1 MNGMRAYVSEFL
13 GTFILCFIGAGTICA
28 HSLSGGEIGLLGI
41 ALAHGLA
48 LGIAITALAP
58 FSGGHFNPA
67 VTFGFLV
74 TGRIPA
80 SRAGAYVISQ
90 LLGAFVGGLL
100 VVKAFPLDVRLP
112 VMSGVPIPNHGA
124 STLEALWVEMI
135 LTFLLVLAVW
145 GTAVDA
151 RAPRIGGFGIG
162 LTVTFDI
169 LMGGFISGASMNPAR
184 SFGPALAAGVW
195 NSHWIYW
202 VGPLVGGA
210 AAALLYQNFFLRAED

>member
-1 MNGMRAYVSEFL
+1 V
-13 GTFILCFIGAGTICA
+13 
-28 HSLSGGEIGLLGI
+28 GI

-48 LGIAITALAP
+48 LAIGITALAP

-80 SRAGAYVISQ
+80 GRAAGYVIAQ
-90 LLGAFVGGLL
+90 LLGAFVGGFLI
-100 VVKAFPLDVRLP
+100 VKAFPLDVRVP
-112 VMSGVPIPNHGA
+112 VFSGVPVPGSGVPVI
-124 STLEALWVEMI
+124 EALWVEMI

-162 LTVTFDI
+162 LTVAMDI
-169 LMGGFISGASMNPAR
+169 LMGGVLTGASMNPAR

-195 NSHWIYW
+195 TSHWIYW
-202 VGPLVGGA
+202 VGPLVGGG
-210 AAALLYQNFFLRAED
+210 AAALLYQNFFLRPED

>member
-13 GTFILCFIGAGTICA
+13 GTFILCFIGAGSICA
-28 HSLSGGEIGLLGI
+28 SKMSAGGIDVLGV

-48 LGIAITALAP
+48 LSIAITALAP

-67 VTFGFLV
+67 VTFGFVL
-74 TGRIPA
+74 TGRMPA
-80 SRAGAYVISQ
+80 SRGLAYWIAQ

-100 VVKAFPLDVRLP
+100 VCAAFAPEVRIP
-112 VMSGVPIPNHGA
+112 VASGVPVPNHDV
-124 STLEALWVEMI
+124 SVFTALWVEAI

-195 NSHWIYW
+195 TSHWIYW
-202 VGPLVGGA
+202 VGPLIGGG
-210 AAALLYQNFFLRAED
+210 AAALLYQNFFLRADD

>member
-1 MNGMRAYVSEFL
+1 MNGMRAYTAEFI
-13 GTFILCFIGAGTICA
+13 GTFTLCFIGAGSICA
-28 HSLSGGEIGLLGI
+28 HSLSGGQVGLVGV

-58 FSGGHFNPA
+58 VSGGHFNPA
-67 VTFGFLV
+67 VTFGFLL
-74 TGRIPA
+74 TGRIQPG
-80 SRAGAYVISQ
+80 RALGYWIAQ

-100 VVKAFPLDVRLP
+100 VVKAFPLEARLP
-112 VMSGVPIPNHGA
+112 VMSGVPFPNHGA
-124 STLEALWVEMI
+124 TAFECLWVEFI
-135 LTFLLVLAVW
+135 LTFLLVLSVW

-184 SFGPALAAGVW
+184 SFGPALASGVW
-195 NSHWIYW
+195 TAHWVYW
-202 VGPLVGGA
+202 IGPLLGGG
-210 AAALLYQNFFLRAED
+210 AAALLYQNFFLRPED

>member
-1 MNGMRAYVSEFL
+1 VNGSRAYVAEFI
-13 GTFILCFIGAGTICA
+13 GTFALCFIGAGCICA
-28 HSLSGGEIGLLGI
+28 SKLGGSIDLLGI

-67 VTFGFLV
+67 VTFGFLL
-74 TGRIPA
+74 TGRIAPG
-80 SRAGAYVISQ
+80 RALGYVISQ
-90 LLGAFVGGLL
+90 LLGAFAGGLL
-100 VVKAFPLDVRLP
+100 VCHAFPLDVRLA
-112 VMSGVPIPNHGA
+112 VASGVPVPNHGA
-124 STLEALWVEMI
+124 STMLALWVEMI
-135 LTFLLVLAVW
+135 LTFFLVLAVW

-184 SFGPALAAGVW
+184 TFGPALAAGVW

-202 VGPLVGGA
+202 VGPLVGGG

>member
-1 MNGMRAYVSEFL
+1 MNGMRAYVSEFI
-13 GTFILCFIGAGTICA
+13 GTFMLCFIGAGAICA
-28 HSLSGGEIGLLGI
+28 SKLSGGQLDLLGI

-48 LGIAITALAP
+48 LGVAITALAP

-67 VTFGFLV
+67 VTFGFVL
-74 TGRIPA
+74 TGRMPA
-80 SRAGAYVISQ
+80 SRGAAYWISQ

-100 VVKAFPLDVRLP
+100 VCAAFPLEVRAL
-112 VMSGVPIPNHGA
+112 VASGVPVPNHGV
-124 STLEALWVEMI
+124 STFTALWVETI

-169 LMGGFISGASMNPAR
+169 LMGGSISGASMNPAR
-184 SFGPALAAGVW
+184 TFGPALAAGVW
-195 NSHWIYW
+195 TSHWIYW
-202 VGPLVGGA
+202 VGPLLGGGV
-210 AAALLYQNFFLRAED
+210 AALLYQNFFLRSDD

>member
-1 MNGMRAYVSEFL
+1 MSGMRAYTSEFI
-13 GTFILCFIGAGTICA
+13 GTFALCFIGAGTICA
-28 HSLSGGEIGLLGI
+28 HSLSGGQVGLLGV

-67 VTFGFLV
+67 VTFGFLL
-74 TGRIPA
+74 TRRIAPGRA
-80 SRAGAYVISQ
+80 LGYVISQ

-100 VVKAFPLDVRLP
+100 VVKAFPLDVRVP
-112 VMSGVPIPNHGA
+112 VMSGVPFPNHGA
-124 STLEALWVEMI
+124 STFEALWVEMI
-135 LTFLLVLAVW
+135 LTFFLVLAVW

-184 SFGPALAAGVW
+184 TFGPALAAGVW

-210 AAALLYQNFFLRAED
+210 AAALLYQNFFLRAET